1 VEWAGETIKPHEF
14 GSRKDLALLCYL
26 AAEGATQARQHLAAL
41 FWHDKTER
49 QGLNNLNRVLSQ
61 LRKLLPGCLQCDQYY
76 VWLEPEGEFWL
87 DTAVFRQLET
97 ERTAE
102 SLATAVSLYHGEF
115 MAGFMLDSGF
125 EFESWLTIQREQ
137 WLQKTGTVL
146 RQLIDYYTYYEDEQY
161 EQGLG
166 FATRLLEIQPW
177 RESAHRQTMRI
188 LARSDRFSAALMQY
202 EICKRV
208 LAQELNVEPSRD
220 TIELYERIKQ
230 ARVTPKHNL
239 PTTLT
244 PLVGRKPEMTTL
256 SRWLADGN
264 CRLIT
269 ITGLAGIGKT
279 RVALAT
285 AQAKVGLFL
294 HGVYFMSLTA
304 VSHPNQLIYTL
315 AETLEIPLP
324 THLSPLETVS
334 HYLANKE
341 ILLILDNF
349 DHLIDEASLRL
360 LQTLLMASRHLKI
373 IITSRQRL
381 KLSGEH
387 VLAVAGLEVA
397 DTAVQLFLQTA
408 QNTQTDFAPTAAD
421 MEAIG
426 TICKHLLGV
435 PLAIELAATWIRT
448 TSCRQIARAIE
459 GDLLFLGK
467 GSFSAENI
475 QTAFDYSWNHLTA
488 AEQAVFRKLAVFRGS
503 FAREAAQ
510 SVTGASLPTLTSLVD
525 KSLLHWNLQ
534 SRRYEIHALLRQ
546 YAAQKLAQNEAEQ
559 TAVEIRHGRY
569 YADICQKAS
578 DLESIRQEI
587 GNMQMGWAY
596 GIAHKQLQDVT
607 RSLHTALNLAYHT
620 QTPSLML
627 AVLLGL
633 VMLWDDEEARQ
644 TYPLQ
649 DFLLF
654 IQHHAASNEETRH
667 QAQKM
672 LSQRGLNV
680 AWGDNGRNLSQIML
694 DLLGGTTE
702 PAITQN
708 VVEICKA
715 LDLMAA

>member
-1 VEWAGETIKPHEF
+1 
-14 GSRKDLALLCYL
+14 
-26 AAEGATQARQHLAAL
+26 
-41 FWHDKTER
+41 
-49 QGLNNLNRVLSQ
+49 
-61 LRKLLPGCLQCDQYY
+61 
-76 VWLEPEGEFWL
+76 
-87 DTAVFRQLET
+87 
-97 ERTAE
+97 
-102 SLATAVSLYHGEF
+102 
-115 MAGFMLDSGF
+115 
-125 EFESWLTIQREQ
+125 
-137 WLQKTGTVL
+137 
-146 RQLIDYYTYYEDEQY
+146 
-161 EQGLG
+161 
-166 FATRLLEIQPW
+166 
-177 RESAHRQTMRI
+177 
-188 LARSDRFSAALMQY
+188 
-202 EICKRV
+202 
-208 LAQELNVEPSRD
+208 
-220 TIELYERIKQ
+220 
-230 ARVTPKHNL
+230 
-239 PTTLT
+239 
-244 PLVGRKPEMTTL
+244 MTTL

-426 TICKHLLGV
+426 TICKHLSGV